1 MMRKSVYRKVIFIM
15 LCVALLLL
23 IAIAWK
29 VQVFQILMAVPFF
42 PVINSVLNNS
52 WFCSICCS
60 IIAVYLIYKWQVWY
74 SKRKLKTDFRCNEV
88 IEGVYD
94 GIEEFV
100 KFYQEIP
107 KKEQSDGCKTD
118 EDYHLLRKKNSK
130 LGNGI

>member
-42 PVINSVLNNS
+42 PVIKSVLNNS

-74 SKRKLKTDFRCNEV
+74 SKRKLKADFRCNEV

-107 KKEQSDGCKTD
+107 KKAT
-118 EDYHLLRKKNSK
+118 
-130 LGNGI
+130 I

>member
-1 MMRKSVYRKVIFIM
+1 MCSTPSFNSYCLESSSIPDTYGSTI
-15 LCVALLLL
+15 
-23 IAIAWK
+23 
-29 VQVFQILMAVPFF
+29 F
-42 PVINSVLNNS
+42 PVIKSVLNNS

-74 SKRKLKTDFRCNEV
+74 SKRKLKADFRCNEV

-107 KKEQSDGCKTD
+107 KKNNLMAVKRMKITI
-118 EDYHLLRKKNSK
+118 Y
-130 LGNGI
+130 